1 MSTLWGYLDPAEHA
15 HMLLDEPRV
24 DAFARAIA
32 AVVRPGDVVLDV
44 GTGTGIL
51 AILAA
56 RAGARRV
63 YAVDRSGVVEVAKLH
78 VAANGCADVVE
89 VIRGALEQLTLPEPP
104 RVIVGEQL
112 GNFAPAEHQHRL
124 FALARKHAAPDAVLI
139 PSRYRFTFGLVRAS
153 GLRADLSRLADVHG
167 VRLDALA
174 QRLARRPA
182 FVRVDP
188 DELLGPE
195 VTGEWLATDGAPP
208 VSAAARFVA
217 DRDGEAA
224 AIAVGFEAELA
235 PGVILR
241 TAVAAPRTHWSQT
254 LFPIDPLPV
263 KTGDAI
269 DLELTLRIVTNA
281 NTWAWRAGPRTGD
294 AADALIGDGR
304 DLLAA
309 LGGRARSVAPPAI
322 LEAWA
327 AALGAPLTGPFDA
340 DALAARLHAALPDR
354 YPNVE
359 EARQD
364 VLALLASATKL
375 V

>member
-32 AVVRPGDVVLDV
+32 AMVRPGDVVLDV

-63 YAVDRSGVVEVAKLH
+63 YAIDRSGVVELAKQH
-78 VAANGCADVVE
+78 VAANGVGDVVE
-89 VIRGALEQLTLPEPP
+89 VIRGDLSSIELPEQP

-124 FALARKHAAPDAVLI
+124 FALARQHAAPDAVLI
-139 PSRYRFTFGLVRAS
+139 PSRYRFTFALVRAS
-153 GLRADLSRLADVHG
+153 GLRADLVRLNDLHG

-182 FVRVDP
+182 FVHVAA

-195 VTGEWLATDGAPP
+195 VVGDWLATDGAPP
-208 VSAAARFVA
+208 VAASARFVA
-217 DRDGEAA
+217 NVDGEAA

-263 KTGDAI
+263 RAGEEVP
-269 DLELTLRIVTNA
+269 LELTLRIITNA
-281 NTWAWRAGPRTGD
+281 NTWAWSAGPRRGD

-309 LGGRARSVAPPAI
+309 LGARAKPTAPPPI

-327 AALGAPLTGPFDA
+327 AALGAPPLTSFDA
-340 DALAARLHAALPDR
+340 DALAARLHAALPAR

-375 V
+375 G